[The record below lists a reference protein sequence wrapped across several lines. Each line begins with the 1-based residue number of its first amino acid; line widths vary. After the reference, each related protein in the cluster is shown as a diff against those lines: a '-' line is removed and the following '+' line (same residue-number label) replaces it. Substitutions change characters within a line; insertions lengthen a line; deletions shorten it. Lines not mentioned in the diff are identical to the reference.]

1 MRSHGSA
8 KELERRRLLA
18 VKRVREGRSCAEV
31 ARFLGVNER
40 TVRGWHTKSLEGG
53 DAALAAK
60 PRPQGVSRL
69 APDQEARVLGW
80 LAKSPADEEFGFAT
94 ELWTAPRVADLIRK
108 RFGVKYSPRYLLRWL
123 AARGVTPQMVR
134 RRPRNH
140 NPQEMARWADEEWP
154 RILKKRPGWRHALS
168 QSTRPV

>member
-31 ARFLGVNER
+31 ARFLDVNER
-40 TVRGWHTKSLEGG
+40 TVRDWYNQFLQGG
-53 DAALAAK
+53 EAALLAK
-60 PRPQGVSRL
+60 PRPSGISRL
-69 APDQEARVLGW
+69 DPDQEAQVLGW
-80 LAKSPADEEFGFAT
+80 LVKSPTDEEFGFPT
-94 ELWTAPRVADLIRK
+94 ELWTAPRVAELIRK
-108 RFGVKYSPRYLLRWL
+108 RFGVTYSSGYLLRWL

-140 NPQEMARWADEEWP
+140 NPQEMKRWADEEWP
-154 RILKKRPGWRHALS
+154 RILKKRSSRRHTS
-168 QSTRPV
+168 SRSMRPV